1 MAEYYNL
8 SSLERVIRLINDENP
23 SARLTVDN
31 VTLGNPSPS
40 AVNDKNTVVRVTAV
54 AGRGRSGLRD
64 YYYDRLQLNTFFQQ
78 YLNQP
83 AGPVEVDING
93 AVNSYDLLPR
103 IRERYGLGI
112 AQSDVM
118 GEALIGS
125 SYTLKALPTSLGW
138 LGSVQ
143 LNIVPRL
150 TNIATMLST
159 LQLPLFTPSIY
170 DTPSDQQL
178 LNRINAANNTNFTLN
193 DVEFIGLYAAPGGT
207 LSSADII
214 VRLQGK
220 PSALLTGTVDIRYT
234 RRHTA
239 DVYPALQ
246 PTSFPYEVITSEAQA
261 LGLLSL
267 NDDVILVGS
276 EVDLDAVGPDPDRL
290 TLRMTTASLLWVPT
304 ESVGFSL
311 AKIPLNLAAF
321 SKDWTGLTNGNVS
334 AFTVF
339 QKDVV
344 EYLFSTNT
352 GINPVNNPL
361 RIGELAQVTAP
372 DRFVLIPSTLT
383 AITGT
388 HNTQVTLAATANN
401 PRYMN
406 TVPVKYNRVDAAS
419 LYPVGLD
426 VTAAGNQS
434 ATTTRSLWDS
444 LQTTLGWNIPSSFI
458 VNQAIAADA
467 TDITITFS
475 EGQFLFI
482 PGSQFTL
489 TIARAAV
496 VAGDS
501 NFALDDGSA
510 LALDD
515 GSLFMLDDVA

>member
-31 VTLGNPSPS
+31 VTLGNPTVSN
-40 AVNDKNTVVRVTAV
+40 VNGKNTMVRVSAV
-54 AGRGRSGLRD
+54 AGRGRSGQRD
-64 YYYDRLQLNTFFQQ
+64 YYYDRLLLNTFFQQ

-103 IRERYGLGI
+103 IRERYGVGI
-112 AQSDVM
+112 TQSDVM

-125 SYTLKALPTSLGW
+125 SYTLRASSTSLGW
-138 LGSVQ
+138 LGIVP

-150 TNIATMLST
+150 TNIATMLTT

-193 DVEFIGLYAAPGGT
+193 DVEFIGLYAVPGGT
-207 LSSADII
+207 LDSADII

-220 PSALLTGTVDIRYT
+220 SAALLTGTVDIRYT

-239 DVYPALQ
+239 EVYPALQ
-246 PTSFPYEVITSEAQA
+246 PTTFAYEVITGESQA

-267 NDDVILVGS
+267 NEDVILVDS
-276 EVDLDAVGPDPDRL
+276 EVSLDALAPDPDRL

-321 SKDWTGLTNGNVS
+321 SKNWTGMTTANVS
-334 AFTVF
+334 SLNVL
-339 QKDVV
+339 QKDVI
-344 EYLFSTNT
+344 ESLFASNT
-352 GINPVNNPL
+352 GIDLLSSPL
-361 RIGELAQVTAP
+361 RIGELNQVTTG
-372 DRFVLIPSTLT
+372 DRFVLITSTLAT
-383 AITGT
+383 IVGER
-388 HNTQVTLAATANN
+388 NTQVTLAATANN
-401 PRYMN
+401 PRYMD
-406 TVPVKYNRVDAAS
+406 TAPVTYNRVDAAT
-419 LYPVGLD
+419 LFPTGLD
-426 VTAAGNQS
+426 VTSAGDQI
-434 ATTTRSLWDS
+434 AVTTRSLWDS
-444 LQTTLGWNIPSSFI
+444 LQAVLGWTIPSSFI
-458 VNQAIAADA
+458 ANEAVAADA
-467 TDITITFS
+467 TTATITFI
-475 EGQFLFI
+475 EGQFLFV

-489 TIARAAV
+489 TISRATAT
-496 VAGDS
+496 GDS

-510 LALDD
+510 FALDD
-515 GSLFMLDDVA
+515 GSLFNLDNAA